1 MIVISALLGV
11 LPNDPPTGTTAGV
24 WYAKALVL
32 EALAL
37 AHAGTADY
45 NS

>member
-1 MIVISALLGV
+1 MT
-11 LPNDPPTGTTAGV
+11 PPTGTTAGV
-24 WYAKALVL
+24 WYSNALG
-32 EALAL
+32 L

>member
-1 MIVISALLGV
+1 MTPDGHH
-11 LPNDPPTGTTAGV
+11 AGV
-24 WYAKALVL
+24 WYSKALVL
-32 EALAL
+32 EALGL